1 MRVKTTYVGIKDGI
15 RGIWCG
21 SKPKGVEITEE
32 RKVLVPKAGY
42 ELEKNG
48 ERFSSVWLKD
58 DDVKENY
65 KEVEIDQGLGDEA

>member
-15 RGIWCG
+15 KGIWCG

-42 ELEKNG
+42 ELEKDG
-48 ERFSSVWLKD
+48 VRYGGVWLKD

-65 KEVEIDQGLGDEA
+65 NEVKIEEGE